1 MKLYRE
7 VLVAY
12 DVEDNKR
19 RDRLFKGLKDI
30 GLRPIQLSV
39 FWGMVLGAEE
49 KAIRRLFR
57 NELDRELDRAF
68 IIPVSVADNPRTGLF
83 GYTISPFEKPG
94 RYDVT

>member
-19 RDRLFKGLKDI
+19 RNRLFKELKDI
-30 GLRPIQLSV
+30 GLRPVQLSV

-57 NELDRELDRAF
+57 RELDRDNDCAF
-68 IIPVSVADNPRTGLF
+68 IIPVNVAENPGTCLF
-83 GYTISPFEKPG
+83 GYRVSPFEKPT

>member
-12 DVEDNKR
+12 DVEDNR
-19 RDRLFKGLKDI
+19 RRNRLFKGLKDI
-30 GLRPIQLSV
+30 GLQPIQLSV
-39 FWGMVLGAEE
+39 FWGIVLGAEE
-49 KAIRRLFR
+49 KAIQRLFQK
-57 NELDRELDRAF
+57 ELDRNEDRAF

-83 GYTISPFEKPG
+83 GYHVNPFEKPG

>member
-57 NELDRELDRAF
+57 SELNRDEDRAF
-68 IIPVSVADNPRTGLF
+68 VIPVNVTHNPRTDLF
-83 GYTISPFEKPG
+83 GYTVSPFEEPG